1 DGPPAPPIEAPPPH
15 HADPDV
21 VARLARAADRPLLV
35 VLDAP
40 EEMPPHL
47 SHAPR
52 PWALATA
59 AWLRASGARLA
70 LGCRPEFW
78 ERLGPHFPAEV
89 LHRPTSPFTATAT
102 SAPAATARREP
113 DTGGEYLPPHVPLA
127 DPPEGHPLT
136 LRILEQLQPVAIPA
150 TPPGRHEVFEAWLA
164 LVSLRIATSVGAG
177 RRPAVR
183 GSALRRLAAV
193 AAGRLHLAARRCLG
207 PGRGALD
214 QRAFETVFPWHGG
227 WAGAV
232 LSLDVLQPAGEGYR
246 FTDEEFG
253 DWLQGVHLELDE
265 ALANLVHSTPQPG
278 AVPVPGH
285 RVGPVAE
292 ALLLAHHHR
301 GAGGLLPRLRELVDA
316 VHREG
321 EQGWWAA
328 RLLSRALRGVPDA
341 TPYLPVLRALAARLL
356 RAGSHPDFPPAFWAG
371 LRLPLDARTDLL
383 RQLLPLDPAQP
394 GGRRFLDVAAALL
407 TAEPAAAQP
416 LLCRWFGDDRPLR
429 APGATVATAAGALLH
444 THRGQATDSL
454 TEALVAA
461 LTTAGGAHAGELLDE
476 LAHDEPAALS
486 RAVHRWAADDRVE
499 RRRAAAGRLAAL
511 ATVPG
516 ADHDEL
522 TRAAKELLRRPD
534 DTGELHP
541 PAYGHLL
548 GRPASRSSYLTA
560 ALLRFARDP
569 YDAGLSEALVRA
581 LSTHPRQVLAGFRHR
596 LCGPAAASRE
606 SATALLTALAD
617 VRVPALA
624 RQVAHLVAEYAW
636 SRPEE
641 VVEPVTAF
649 VERRLAAGAAA
660 RATLLPLV
668 EELCRLPGTALRA
681 RLGRVLAAADG
692 QLAGELLEPLLAAGE
707 EPPVRESVLAGAG
720 HDPELLRRL
729 GLATDGTPPG
739 TPPGTRPRG
748 AAGFD
753 GGALALPRKPSDL
766 TARTRG

>member
-1 DGPPAPPIEAPPPH
+1 IEAPPPH

-52 PWALATA
+52 RWALGTA

-78 ERLGPHFPAEV
+78 ERLGPHFPPDVLHHPAEV
-89 LHRPTSPFTATAT
+89 PHSPAEG
-102 SAPAATARREP
+102 SHLPAAH
-113 DTGGEYLPPHVPLA
+113 LPPHVPLA

-136 LRILEQLQPVAIPA
+136 LRILEQLQPVETPA
-150 TPPGRHEVFEAWLA
+150 APPGRHEVFEAWLA
-164 LVSLRIATSVGAG
+164 LLSLRIATTVGAG

-183 GSALRRLAAV
+183 GGALRRLAAV

-253 DWLQGVHLELDE
+253 DWLQGVHLEVDE
-265 ALANLVHSTPQPG
+265 ALRNLVHSNPQPG

-285 RVGPVAE
+285 RMGPVAE

-321 EQGWWAA
+321 DQGWWAA
-328 RLLSRALRGVPDA
+328 RLLSRTLRGVPDA

-356 RAGSHPDFPPAFWAG
+356 RAGEHPDFPPAFWSA

-394 GGRRFLDVAAALL
+394 GGRRFLDVAAGLL
-407 TAEPAAAQP
+407 AADPGAVQP
-416 LLCRWFGDDRPLR
+416 LLCRWFGDERPLR

-461 LTTAGGAHAGELLDE
+461 LSTAGGAHAGELLDE

-486 RAVHRWAADDRVE
+486 RAVRRWAADDRAE
-499 RRRAAAGRLAAL
+499 RRRAAAARLPAL

-516 ADHDEL
+516 ADADEL
-522 TRAAKELLRRPD
+522 TRAAKELLRRAD

-541 PAYGHLL
+541 PAYRQLL

-569 YDAGLSEALVRA
+569 YDDGLTHALVRT
-581 LSTHPRQVLAGFRHR
+581 LHTHPRQVLTGFRHR
-596 LCGPAAASRE
+596 LCGPATASRE

-617 VRVPALA
+617 VCVPALA
-624 RQVAHLVAEYAW
+624 RQVAHLIAEYACG
-636 SRPEE
+636 RPDEAA
-641 VVEPVTAF
+641 EPVAAF
-649 VERRLAAGAAA
+649 VERRLAAGATA

-668 EELCRLPGTALRA
+668 EELSRLPSAALRA
-681 RLGRVLAAADG
+681 RLGRTLAAADG
-692 QLAGELLEPLLAAGE
+692 PLAGELLEPLLGAEAE
-707 EPPVRESVLAGAG
+707 APVRESVLA
-720 HDPELLRRL
+720 
-729 GLATDGTPPG
+729 
-739 TPPGTRPRG
+739 
-748 AAGFD
+748 AA
-753 GGALALPRKPSDL
+753 GGALPLPRRPSHL
-766 TARTRG
+766 ATRTRG